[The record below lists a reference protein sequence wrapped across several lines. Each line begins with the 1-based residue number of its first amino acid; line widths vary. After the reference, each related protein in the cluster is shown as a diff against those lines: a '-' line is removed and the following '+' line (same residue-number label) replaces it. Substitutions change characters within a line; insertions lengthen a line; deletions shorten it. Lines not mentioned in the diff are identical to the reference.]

1 MVVWLTKDG
10 SVRRFFLVAIKP
22 HKDNMLFTY
31 IATQPYVWKKSKEM
45 ALVPIMRIALG
56 FL

>member
-10 SVRRFFLVAIKP
+10 SVRRFSLVAINP
-22 HKDNMLFTY
+22 HRENMLFTY
-31 IATQPYVWKKSKEM
+31 IATQPYVWKKIKEM